1 MPRGIKSKS
10 AIFIHRNC
18 LNNDFENGMQRF
30 VLSFAF
36 STWGAGGGA
45 GGAGGASGA
54 GASAMAENDTW
65 DLESMDPYQR
75 SMEMSLKYRT
85 NVMKKDLGEHV
96 YIYIHIYTVC
106 IYICI
111 VKDHTNK
118 IR

>member
-1 MPRGIKSKS
+1 
-10 AIFIHRNC
+10 
-18 LNNDFENGMQRF
+18 MQRL

-65 DLESMDPYQR
+65 DLESMDPYQQ
-75 SMEMSLKYRT
+75 SMEMSLEY
-85 NVMKKDLGEHV
+85 MKKDLGEHV
-96 YIYIHIYTVC
+96 YIYIYMYTYIYIYS

-111 VKDHTNK
+111 IKDHANK